1 MSWIVKEEGFD
12 KGKIEFFGSRFLIG
26 NGYFGYRGTLEEY
39 GREEL
44 VALNLA
50 GLFDKN
56 GDRWREPVNAPNP
69 ARISASFN
77 GQELDILRCGYAGH
91 CQSVDISCGLH
102 RRSTEFVTGDLAKV
116 TVESSRFASMK
127 NKNLLIVRYSLSAD
141 KSGEAVIK
149 ASIDRDIWDINGPH
163 LVEKACGVHGGCSCY
178 LGGTIELGRDIAVL
192 QKPVVHGKAVAGSV
206 EPKGSTFKARVR
218 PGEKI
223 VIDIYCAAAKEG
235 DSGEHSPLE
244 LAEGAVKYAEAKG
257 YEGLF
262 AEHCEAWES
271 IWRNIDVKITGDE
284 EAQLAIRYSMYLLAV
299 STPFHTDGVAI
310 PARGLSGQVYKG
322 AMFWDT
328 EIYMMPF
335 YKYSMPWVCR
345 NLAKYRVNTL
355 EGARRKAAG
364 YGFSGAFFPWESQE
378 NGEDGCTDYNI
389 NDIFTGR
396 PIRTYFREKQIHI
409 SADVAF
415 GILDYWGTTGDDGI
429 LLEGGAQTVFE
440 CARFF
445 YSYCYYKP
453 EKARYELL
461 DVTGADEYH
470 ERVNNNAFT
479 NVMAGYT
486 LRGAL
491 KIAQYLEE
499 CYPGEYEKLIGEG
512 TLETD
517 LRNFMQMA
525 EKLYIPSP
533 DCGTGVIEQ
542 FDGYFRLEDIT
553 PERLRERII
562 LENEY
567 LGSPS
572 GLAVNTQM
580 IKQADVVLVNAL
592 FRDSYTKEQK
602 LANWSYYEPRTE
614 HGSSLSACIYALA
627 AADCGLSDWAY
638 KYFMKAATI
647 DLYGGYK
654 LYVGDQYIGG
664 THPAAN
670 GGSWMV
676 AVLGFGGLNTGEYG
690 IKIKPA
696 LPEKWQAVEYA
707 FFYQMQRFS
716 VCVTRERATIT
727 ASRGNTKCVDVSAD
741 GITKSIKAG
750 ETIAFDLIN
759 PGGMT

>member
-12 KGKIEFFGSRFLIG
+12 KGKIEFFGSKFLIG

-44 VALNLA
+44 VAFNLA

-56 GDRWREPVNAPNP
+56 GDKWREPVNAPNP
-69 ARISASFN
+69 IRIFASFN
-77 GQELDILRCGYAGH
+77 GQSLDILKCNHASH
-91 CQSVDISCGLH
+91 CQSVDISCALH
-102 RRSTEFVTGDLAKV
+102 KRKTEFITNDSARV
-116 TVESSRFASMK
+116 TVESSRFASMEC
-127 NKNLLIVRYSLSAD
+127 KNLLVARYSLSAD
-141 KSGEAVIK
+141 QSGEVIVK
-149 ASIDRDIWDINGPH
+149 TSIDKSIWDLNGPH
-163 LVEKACGVHGGCSCY
+163 LVEKAYKVHDNCSCY
-178 LGGTIELGRDIAVL
+178 MGSTIELGRDIAVL
-192 QKPVVHGKAVAGSV
+192 QKSAVNGRTIAGHIEPQGNSFKVRV
-206 EPKGSTFKARVR
+206 EPH
-218 PGEKI
+218 EKI

-235 DSGEHSPLE
+235 DSGELPPLKI
-244 LAEGAVKYAEAKG
+244 AERVMEYATDKG
-257 YEGLF
+257 YEELF
-262 AEHCEAWES
+262 AAHRKKWES
-271 IWRNIDVKITGDE
+271 IWSNIDVKISGDD
-284 EAQLAIRYSMYLLAV
+284 EAQLAIRYSMYLLV
-299 STPFHTDGVAI
+299 ISTPFHTDSVAI

-355 EGARRKAAG
+355 EGAKRKAAG

-396 PIRTYFREKQIHI
+396 PLRTYFREKQVHI

-415 GILDYWGTTGDDGI
+415 GILDYFAATGDDGI
-429 LLEGGAQTVFE
+429 LLEGGAETVFE
-440 CARFF
+440 CAKFF
-445 YSYCYYKP
+445 YSYSYYKP

-470 ERVNNNAFT
+470 ERINNNAFT
-479 NVMAGYT
+479 NVMVEYT
-486 LRGAL
+486 LKGAL
-491 KIAQYLEE
+491 KIARYLRDH
-499 CYPGEYEKLIGEG
+499 YPREYESLIRESP
-512 TLETD
+512 LEAD
-517 LRNFMQMA
+517 LQNFERMA
-525 EKLYIPSP
+525 EKLYIPAP
-533 DCGTGVIEQ
+533 DSSTGILEQ

-553 PERLRERII
+553 PEKLRERVI

-580 IKQADVVLVNAL
+580 IKQADVVLLNAL
-592 FRDSYTKEQK
+592 FRDRYTKEQK

-614 HGSSLSACIYALA
+614 HGSSLSACIYALVA
-627 AADCGLSDWAY
+627 AECGLYDRAY
-638 KYFMKAATI
+638 KYFMKAAAI

-664 THPAAN
+664 THPAAG

-690 IKIKPA
+690 IEIKPA
-696 LPEKWQAVEYA
+696 LPNHWQAVEYNFYYQKQKFSIHATKEKVTVTA
-707 FFYQMQRFS
+707 FS
-716 VCVTRERATIT
+716 K
-727 ASRGNTKCVDVSAD
+727 NTKSVDVSA
-741 GITKSIKAG
+741 GTATKTIRAG
-750 ETIAFDLIN
+750 ETIVFDLIGF
-759 PGGMT
+759 GG